1 MQEYY
6 EFIDYIS
13 NEHLEECYQ
22 YELPDTLD
30 EIRTQFGIKEPH
42 EGFIR
47 RYWANRVLENWRKF
61 WCLEWLYA
69 KTGRPELENIDT
81 LTLIE
86 CCKVHLDACL
96 LASYENCDLVE
107 TKSSCYCPKCFN
119 ERLDRKNGWR
129 KSDV

>member
-13 NEHLEECYQ
+13 AKHLEESYQ

-30 EIRTQFGIKEPH
+30 EIRTTLGILKPH

-47 RYWANRVLENWRKF
+47 RYWANQVLKNWREF
-61 WCLEWLYA
+61 WCLEWLYQRS
-69 KTGRPELENIDT
+69 GRPMVENLDIKT
-81 LTLIE
+81 TIE

-96 LASYENCDLVE
+96 LINRCLD
-107 TKSSCYCPKCFN
+107 KCGCPKCYN
-119 ERLDRKNGWR
+119 DQRNGWR
-129 KSDV
+129 QSDV